1 MKITVLD
8 HDHKSSF
15 LDEITKRSGQN
26 IAECYQCTKCS
37 GGCPFNSLMDYSINQ
52 ILEMIVY
59 GLEDE
64 LLSSKAI
71 QMCIGCGTCEA
82 NCPAGFA
89 MYKVIETLRAKA
101 KEKGIESRETKVSM
115 FNKFFLET
123 VEKSGRSHE
132 TGIAMKYVMA
142 NKSALFKTGLIGM
155 GPKMLAAGIMGPG
168 DMFPHKIQGRDHV
181 ADIFKKV
188 AALREKGGGK

>member
-1 MKITVLD
+1 MKVNISAAD
-8 HDHKSSF
+8 HISNF
-15 LDEITKRSGQN
+15 YDEIAERSGQN

-37 GGCPFNSLMDYSINQ
+37 GGCPFNSLMDYSVNQ

-59 GLEDE
+59 GLEDQ

-89 MYKVIETLRAKA
+89 MYRVMETLRAKA
-101 KEKGIESRETKVSM
+101 KEKGIQSRETKVPM

-123 VEKSGRSHE
+123 VEQSGRSHE

-142 NKSALFKTGLIGM
+142 NKSSIFESGLIGM
-155 GPKMLAAGIMGPG
+155 GPKMLGAGLMGPG
-168 DMFPHKIQGRDHV
+168 DMFPHKIQGSEHV
-181 ADIFKKV
+181 AGIFKKV
-188 AALREKGGGK
+188 AALREKGGTK